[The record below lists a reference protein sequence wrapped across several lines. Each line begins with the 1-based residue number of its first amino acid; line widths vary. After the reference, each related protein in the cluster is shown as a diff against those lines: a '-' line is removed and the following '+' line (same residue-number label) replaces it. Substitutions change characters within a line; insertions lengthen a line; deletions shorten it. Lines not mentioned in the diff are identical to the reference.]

1 MEVKKYCFPYDHYI
15 IDNFVDKD
23 TARILSLEFLDYNSE
38 KWFEY
43 NNPLEN
49 KKTIRE
55 WGAFPKTTYKFFS
68 ELCGHEFTNAVQQ
81 ITGCNS
87 LIPDYGLHGAGWHI
101 HKTGDHLNI
110 HLDYDIHPLLNLQR
124 KYNLILYLNDE
135 WSSHW
140 GGELELWTHDPL
152 KNKPKDKAV
161 SIQPLFNRAVLF
173 DTTQNSW
180 HGFSNKLSCPEGVYR
195 KSIAMYYLTPV
206 NLSKLTPPV
215 RKRALY
221 APLKS
226 QENDTNILK
235 LIKQRSQ

>member
-1 MEVKKYCFPYDHYI
+1 MEVKKYSLPYDHYI

-43 NNPLEN
+43 SNPLEN

-55 WGAFPKTTYKFFS
+55 WGIFPKTTYKFFS
-68 ELCGHEFTNAVQQ
+68 ELCGYEFTKAVQQ
-81 ITGCNS
+81 ITGCYS

-110 HLDYDIHPLLNLQR
+110 HLDYDVHPFLNLQR
-124 KYNLILYLNDE
+124 KYNLILYLNEE
-135 WSSHW
+135 WNCEW
-140 GGELELWTHDPL
+140 GGDLELWTHDHL

-161 SIQPLFNRAVLF
+161 CIPPLFNRAVLF

-180 HGFSNKLSCPEGVYR
+180 HGFSNKLSCPDGVYR
-195 KSIAMYYLTPV
+195 KSIAMYYLTPI
-206 NLSKLTPPV
+206 NISKITPHV

-226 QENDTNILK
+226 QENDNNILK
-235 LIKQRSQ
+235 LIEQRSQ